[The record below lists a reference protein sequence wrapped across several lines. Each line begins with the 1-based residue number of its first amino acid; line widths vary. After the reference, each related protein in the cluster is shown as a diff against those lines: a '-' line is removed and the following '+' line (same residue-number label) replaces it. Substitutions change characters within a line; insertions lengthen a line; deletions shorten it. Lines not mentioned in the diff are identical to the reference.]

1 MDKQTVIKDEQKFIE
16 NLVIYGKE
24 ISMQAANDK
33 NLEEQIKRL
42 SSY

>member
-33 NLEEQIKRL
+33 NLFILMLLHIK
-42 SSY
+42 